1 MVIKFSTIG
10 LESNF
15 FWETVLNN
23 VPIIGEPIE
32 SSNLQWSENFGINNF
47 GIKEFSSGAI
57 AGIVIGV
64 LLFTFFAIFV
74 LWRYIP
80 ATKDIAKYTH
90 RYFITNSR

>member
-1 MVIKFSTIG
+1 M
-10 LESNF
+10 
-15 FWETVLNN
+15 LNN